1 MEASPEKAVAELH
14 EGDIAPDFTLSDDEG
29 NPFTLSEEAGTANV
43 ILYFYPKDDTP
54 GCRAEAQAFRDEIK
68 IFFGLD
74 ATIVGVSGGTVR
86 AKADFKKRY
95 QLNFRLL
102 ADEDRE
108 VTKLYGALGLLGLTP
123 RRITFIIGKDGRI
136 RRIYASPL
144 PNGHL
149 VAAREILFQ
158 MREEEQK
165 QAAPAA
171 SAAP

>member
-1 MEASPEKAVAELH
+1 MGAPPRTTVVELH
-14 EGDIAPDFTLSDDEG
+14 EGDTAPDFTLKDDEG
-29 NPFTLSEEAGTANV
+29 KPFTLSEELAKANV

-74 ATIVGVSGGTVR
+74 ATIIGVSGGTVR

-123 RRITFIIGKDGRI
+123 KRITFVIGKDGRI
-136 RRIYASPL
+136 RRIYGSPL

-149 VAAREILFQ
+149 VAARETLFQ

-165 QAAPAA
+165 HAAPAA

>member
-1 MEASPEKAVAELH
+1 MRGPPRNGVAELH
-14 EGDIAPDFTLSDDEG
+14 EGDTAPDFTLKDDEG
-29 NPFTLSEEAGTANV
+29 NGFTLSEELGKANV

-108 VTKLYGALGLLGLTP
+108 VTKRYGALGLLGLTP
-123 RRITFIIGKDGRI
+123 KRITFVIAKDGRI
-136 RRIYASPL
+136 RRIYGSPL

-149 VAAREILFQ
+149 VAARETLFQ

-165 QAAPAA
+165 RHAPAA